1 MFSPHR
7 DGTVSSSLPARGGG
21 LPQPRRVPARLGS
34 LAALAVVMIATASP
48 RHVRAQDHEADPACA
63 HPQATHDDALEISV
77 SADRISLRARDVP
90 LCAVLTALAAET
102 GITIYGHVADAQR
115 TSVQF
120 ERQRLTRV
128 LDRLL
133 GDGGYL
139 LVLTDGTPGSR
150 GWIRTLTPAGAPH
163 AEAAASSAEGA
174 AMPAATDSAE
184 SVAREAAVNERRA
197 RREAVES
204 AAELDD
210 ASAAS
215 LLTSALADA
224 DAGVRE
230 IAVETLAMLDTA
242 HARELLHAAIQDT
255 DPGVRLEVIDT
266 LGDLDDARSAAAL
279 ERALAD
285 PDARVREAA
294 AEYLAERGE

>member
-1 MFSPHR
+1 MFPPYR

-21 LPQPRRVPARLGS
+21 LPPPRRVPARLGS
-34 LAALAVVMIATASP
+34 LAALAIMITAAASP
-48 RHVRAQDHEADPACA
+48 GPVRAQDHDALPVCAPA
-63 HPQATHDDALEISV
+63 QAAHDDALEISV

-90 LCAVLTALAAET
+90 LCTVLTALAAET
-102 GITIYGHVADAQR
+102 GITIYGHAADEQR

-139 LVLTDGTPGSR
+139 LVLTDGTPGSH

-184 SVAREAAVNERRA
+184 SLARETTVNARRA

-210 ASAAS
+210 ATAAS
-215 LLTSALADA
+215 LLGSALADP
-224 DAGVRE
+224 DPGMRE
-230 IAVETLAMLDTA
+230 TAVETLAMLDTA
-242 HARELLHAAIQDT
+242 DARELLHAAIQDT
-255 DPGVRLEVIDT
+255 DPDVRLEVIDS
-266 LGDLDDARSAAAL
+266 LGDLDDARSTAAL